1 MKIQYPCSHRLPTL
15 AGKCI
20 TAAIVLCLLILLVP
34 SSFATPKR
42 VVVLY
47 FEDHSRFDH
56 PTGCGCIPTGPFSGL
71 FGGRRGHTKWYLKEG
86 FTELLNR
93 KLQQSEVYEP
103 VSQDELLDAMAELGL
118 SRKGLRSDP
127 EKRAQLAK
135 ALKVKALIVGD
146 IRKFN
151 QERVKANAG
160 RLIRQGGQG
169 YGAATAS
176 YIGGV
181 QLRGSLYIASI
192 QLVMQF
198 FGTSGTEI
206 DNPKLSSRRQ
216 HQLGGLNIGPLDTV
230 VTEQGTEL
238 QFGQSP
244 GLKRKPRPIV
254 APSEL
259 NRIEFGSEQYDK
271 TLFGMA
277 TDDVLHK
284 IVLALRENIGP
295 ALPGAEVTVQN
306 NVSKPGQSSP
316 QPSVIQGSIVYV
328 DSEDPE
334 NTYINVGSDKGVAVN
349 QQLRVYTTESL
360 IDPDTG
366 DVLGVI
372 PKSVGVI
379 KVVEVESNRLSRV
392 QIIEGFGK
400 IKKGDRVREEKP
412 TPSDPPESEE

>member
-1 MKIQYPCSHRLPTL
+1 MKIERPYSYRLSTL
-15 AGKCI
+15 AYKFFV
-20 TAAIVLCLLILLVP
+20 AVIVLCMLILLAP
-34 SSFATPKR
+34 SSFAAPKR

-71 FGGRRGHTKWYLKEG
+71 FGGRNHHKKWYLKEG

-93 KLQQSEVYEP
+93 KLEQSEVYEP
-103 VSQDELLDAMAELGL
+103 VSQDEMLDAMAELGL
-118 SRKGLRSDP
+118 SRKALSDP

-135 ALKVKALIVGD
+135 TLKVQALVIGD

-160 RLIRQGGQG
+160 RLIRQGGAGQG
-169 YGAATAS
+169 ATAS
-176 YIGGV
+176 YVGGV
-181 QLRGSLYIASI
+181 QLRGSLYIVSI
-192 QLVMQF
+192 QLEMQF

-206 DNPKLSSRRQ
+206 DNPKIAARKQ

-259 NRIEFGSEQYDK
+259 NRIEFGSERYTK

-277 TDDVLHK
+277 TDDALHK

-295 ALPGAEVTVQN
+295 ALPGSEAVAQN
-306 NVSKPGQSSP
+306 NLSKAGQLSP

-328 DSEDPE
+328 DTEDPE
-334 NTYINVGSDKGVAVN
+334 NTYINVGSDKGAVAN
-349 QQLRVYTTESL
+349 LLLKVYTIESL
-360 IDPDTG
+360 TDPDTG
-366 DVLGVI
+366 ELLGVI
-372 PKSVGVI
+372 PKQVGVI
-379 KVVEVESNRLSRV
+379 KVVEVQTDRLSRV
-392 QIIEGFGK
+392 EIIEGFGT
-400 IKKGDRVREEKP
+400 IKKGDRVKQE
-412 TPSDPPESEE
+412 TATQPESE

>member
-1 MKIQYPCSHRLPTL
+1 MKIERPCSHRLPTL

-93 KLQQSEVYEP
+93 KLEQSEVYEP

-181 QLRGSLYIASI
+181 QLRGSLYIVSI
-192 QLVMQF
+192 QLAMQF

-206 DNPKLSSRRQ
+206 DNPKLGARRQ
-216 HQLGGLNIGPLDTV
+216 HQLGGLNIGPIDTV

-259 NRIEFGSEQYDK
+259 NRTEFGSEQYDK

-306 NVSKPGQSSP
+306 NVSKPGQPSP
-316 QPSVIQGSIVYV
+316 QLSVIQGSIVYV
-328 DSEDPE
+328 DSEDPD
-334 NTYINVGSDKGVAVN
+334 NTYINIGSDKGVAVN
-349 QQLRVYTTESL
+349 QQLRVL
-360 IDPDTG
+360 HD
-366 DVLGVI
+366 
-372 PKSVGVI
+372 
-379 KVVEVESNRLSRV
+379 
-392 QIIEGFGK
+392 
-400 IKKGDRVREEKP
+400 
-412 TPSDPPESEE
+412 

>member
-1 MKIQYPCSHRLPTL
+1 MKIECPRSYCLPTPL
-15 AGKCI
+15 HKCLTVVI
-20 TAAIVLCLLILLVP
+20 ALSFLILLVP
-34 SSFATPKR
+34 SSFAAPKR

-71 FGGRRGHTKWYLKEG
+71 FGGRKHHKRWHLKEG

-93 KLQQSEVYEP
+93 KLAQSEIYEP

-118 SRKGLRSDP
+118 SRRGLGSDA

-135 ALKVKALIVGD
+135 ALKAQAFIVGD

-151 QERVKANAG
+151 QERMKANAG
-160 RLIRQGGQG
+160 RLIRQGAQG
-169 YGAATAS
+169 YRGTAS
-176 YIGGV
+176 YVGGV
-181 QLRGSLYIASI
+181 QLMGSLYIVSI
-192 QLVMQF
+192 QLEMKF

-206 DNPKLSSRRQ
+206 DNPKISARKQ
-216 HQLGGLNIGPLDTV
+216 HQIGGAKIAALEAV

-259 NRIEFGSEQYDK
+259 NRIEFGSEQYNK

-277 TDDVLHK
+277 TDDALHK

-295 ALPGAEVTVQN
+295 ALLGSDATVQH
-306 NVSKPGQSSP
+306 NVGKPGEP
-316 QPSVIQGSIVYV
+316 ALQPSVIQGSIVYV
-328 DSEDPE
+328 DPKDPE
-334 NTYINVGSDKGVAVN
+334 NTYINIGSDKGVALN
-349 QQLRVYTTESL
+349 QQLQVYTAESL

-366 DVLGVI
+366 DVLGII
-372 PKSVGVI
+372 PKLVGVI
-379 KVVEVESNRLSRV
+379 KVVEVQSDRLSRV
-392 QIIEGFGK
+392 EIIEGFGE
-400 IKKGDRVREEKP
+400 IKKGDRVKQENP
-412 TPSDPPESEE
+412 TPSDSESES

>member
-1 MKIQYPCSHRLPTL
+1 MKIQYPYSYHRSTLPSKYL
-15 AGKCI
+15 

-34 SSFATPKR
+34 SSFAAPKR

-56 PTGCGCIPTGPFSGL
+56 PTGCGCIPTGPFGKF
-71 FGGRRGHTKWYLKEG
+71 FGGRKGHTRWHLKEG

-93 KLQQSEVYEP
+93 KLGQSEVYEP
-103 VSQDELLDAMAELGL
+103 VSQDELLDAMAESGL
-118 SRKGLRSDP
+118 SRRGLRSDP

-135 ALKVKALIVGD
+135 ALKVQALIVGD

-169 YGAATAS
+169 YGSATAS
-176 YIGGV
+176 YVGGV
-181 QLRGSLYIASI
+181 QLMGSLYVASI
-192 QLVMQF
+192 QLEMQF

-206 DNPKLSSRRQ
+206 DNPKIAARKQ
-216 HQLGGLNIGPLDTV
+216 HQIGGTRIGPFEAV

-244 GLKRKPRPIV
+244 GLKRNPRPIV

-259 NRIEFGSEQYDK
+259 NKIEFGSEQYNK

-277 TDDVLHK
+277 TNDALHK

-295 ALPGAEVTVQN
+295 ALPGAEITVQN
-306 NVSKPGQSSP
+306 NRSKSGQPSP
-316 QPSVIQGSIVYV
+316 QPTVIQGSIVYV

-334 NTYINVGSDKGVAVN
+334 NTYINVGSAKGVTLN
-349 QQLRVYTTESL
+349 QQLRVYTAESL

-372 PKSVGVI
+372 PKQVGVI
-379 KVVEVESNRLSRV
+379 KVVEVQSDRLSRA

-412 TPSDPPESEE
+412 TPSDSESD

>member
-1 MKIQYPCSHRLPTL
+1 MKIQYPYSYHRSTLPSKYL
-15 AGKCI
+15 

-34 SSFATPKR
+34 SSFAAPKR
-42 VVVLY
+42 VVVLH

-56 PTGCGCIPTGPFSGL
+56 PTGCGCIPTGPFGKF
-71 FGGRRGHTKWYLKEG
+71 FGGRKGHTRWHLKEG

-93 KLQQSEVYEP
+93 KLGQSEVYEP
-103 VSQDELLDAMAELGL
+103 VSQDELLDAMAESGL
-118 SRKGLRSDP
+118 SRRGLRSDP

-135 ALKVKALIVGD
+135 ALKVQALIVGD

-169 YGAATAS
+169 YGSATAS
-176 YIGGV
+176 YVGGV
-181 QLRGSLYIASI
+181 QLMGSLYVASI
-192 QLVMQF
+192 QLEMQF

-206 DNPKLSSRRQ
+206 DNPKIAARKQ
-216 HQLGGLNIGPLDTV
+216 HQIGGTRIGPFEAV

-244 GLKRKPRPIV
+244 GLKRNPRPIV

-259 NRIEFGSEQYDK
+259 NKIEFGSEQYNK

-277 TDDVLHK
+277 TNDALHK

-295 ALPGAEVTVQN
+295 ALPGAEITVQN
-306 NVSKPGQSSP
+306 NRSKSGQPSP
-316 QPSVIQGSIVYV
+316 QPTVIQGSIVYV

-334 NTYINVGSDKGVAVN
+334 NTYINVGSAKGVTLN
-349 QQLRVYTTESL
+349 QQLRVYTAESL

-372 PKSVGVI
+372 PKQVGVI
-379 KVVEVESNRLSRV
+379 KVVEVQSDRLSRA

-412 TPSDPPESEE
+412 TPSDSESD

>member
-1 MKIQYPCSHRLPTL
+1 MKIERPYSYRLSTL
-15 AGKCI
+15 AYKFF
-20 TAAIVLCLLILLVP
+20 AAVIVLCMLILLAP
-34 SSFATPKR
+34 SSFAAPKR

-56 PTGCGCIPTGPFSGL
+56 PTGCGCIPTGPFSPL
-71 FGGRRGHTKWYLKEG
+71 FGGRNQHKRWHLKEG
-86 FTELLNR
+86 FRDLLNR
-93 KLQQSEVYEP
+93 KLEQSEVYEP
-103 VSQDELLDAMAELGL
+103 VSQDELLDAMAEAGL
-118 SRKGLRSDP
+118 SMKGLRSDP

-135 ALKVKALIVGD
+135 ALKVQALVVGD

-160 RLIRQGGQG
+160 RLIRQGGAGQG
-169 YGAATAS
+169 ATAS
-176 YIGGV
+176 YVGGV

-192 QLVMQF
+192 HLEMRI

-206 DNPKLSSRRQ
+206 DNPKVTGRKQ

-259 NRIEFGSEQYDK
+259 NKIEFGSEQYDK

-277 TDDVLHK
+277 TDEALYKV
-284 IVLALRENIGP
+284 VSALRENIGP
-295 ALPGAEVTVQN
+295 ALPGAETTVRDS
-306 NVSKPGQSSP
+306 VSNPR
-316 QPSVIQGSIVYV
+316 QPSSQARVIQGSIVYV
-328 DSEDPE
+328 DSKDPE
-334 NTYINVGSDKGVAVN
+334 NTYINIGSDKGVTPN
-349 QQLRVYTTESL
+349 QELKVYTAESL

-366 DVLGVI
+366 EVLGVI
-372 PKSVGVI
+372 PKTVGVI
-379 KVVEVESNRLSRV
+379 KVVEVQTDRLSRV
-392 QIIEGFGK
+392 EIIEGFGT
-400 IKKGDRVREEKP
+400 IKKGDRVKQE
-412 TPSDPPESEE
+412 TTTQPESESE

>member
-1 MKIQYPCSHRLPTL
+1 MENQYPCSYRLSTL
-15 AGKCI
+15 LSKCL
-20 TAAIVLCLLILLVP
+20 TAVIVLCLLILLIP
-34 SSFATPKR
+34 SSFAAPKR

-56 PTGCGCIPTGPFSGL
+56 PTGCGCIPTGPLSPL
-71 FGGRRGHTKWYLKEG
+71 FGGRNQHKRWHLKEG

-93 KLQQSEVYEP
+93 KLGQSEVYEP

-118 SRKGLRSDP
+118 SRRALSKP
-127 EKRAQLAK
+127 ENRAQLAK
-135 ALKVKALIVGD
+135 ALKVQALVVGD

-160 RLIRQGGQG
+160 RLIRQGGAG
-169 YGAATAS
+169 YYGAAS
-176 YIGGV
+176 YVGGV
-181 QLRGSLYIASI
+181 QLRGSLYIAAI
-192 QLVMQF
+192 QLEMRF

-206 DNPKLSSRRQ
+206 DDPKIAARKQ
-216 HQLGGLNIGPLDTV
+216 HQLGGLNIGPMDWV
-230 VTEQGTEL
+230 ATEQGTEA

-259 NRIEFGSEQYDK
+259 NKIEFGSEQYDK

-277 TDDVLHK
+277 TDDALHK

-316 QPSVIQGSIVYV
+316 QPTAIQGSIVHV
-328 DSEDPE
+328 DSKDPE
-334 NTYINVGSDKGVAVN
+334 NTYINIGSDKGVAVD
-349 QQLRVYTTESL
+349 QQLKVYTAESL

-372 PKSVGVI
+372 PKLVGVI
-379 KVVEVESNRLSRV
+379 KVVEVQSHRLSRAE
-392 QIIEGFGK
+392 IIEGFGE
-400 IKKGDRVREEKP
+400 IKKGDRVKQEAP
-412 TPSDPPESEE
+412 TPSDSDSKQ

>member
-1 MKIQYPCSHRLPTL
+1 MKIQYPYSYHRSTLPSKYL
-15 AGKCI
+15 

-34 SSFATPKR
+34 SSFAAPKR

-56 PTGCGCIPTGPFSGL
+56 PTGCGCIPTGPFGKF
-71 FGGRRGHTKWYLKEG
+71 FGGRKGHTRWHLKEG

-93 KLQQSEVYEP
+93 KLGQSEVYEP
-103 VSQDELLDAMAELGL
+103 VSQDELLDAMAESGL
-118 SRKGLRSDP
+118 SRRGLRSDP

-135 ALKVKALIVGD
+135 ALKVQALIVGD

-169 YGAATAS
+169 YGSATAS
-176 YIGGV
+176 YVGGV
-181 QLRGSLYIASI
+181 QLMGSLYVASI
-192 QLVMQF
+192 QLEMQF

-206 DNPKLSSRRQ
+206 DNPKIAARKQ
-216 HQLGGLNIGPLDTV
+216 HQIGGTRIGPFEAV

-244 GLKRKPRPIV
+244 GLKRNPRPIV

-259 NRIEFGSEQYDK
+259 NKIEFGSEQYNK

-277 TDDVLHK
+277 TNDALHK

-295 ALPGAEVTVQN
+295 ALPGAEITVQN
-306 NVSKPGQSSP
+306 NRSKSGQPSP
-316 QPSVIQGSIVYV
+316 QPTVIQGSIVYV

-334 NTYINVGSDKGVAVN
+334 NTYINVGSAKGVTLN
-349 QQLRVYTTESL
+349 QQLRVYTAESL

-372 PKSVGVI
+372 PKQVGVI
-379 KVVEVESNRLSRV
+379 KVVEVQSDRLSRV

-412 TPSDPPESEE
+412 TPSDSESD

>member
-1 MKIQYPCSHRLPTL
+1 MKIQYPYSYHRSTLPSKYL
-15 AGKCI
+15 

-34 SSFATPKR
+34 SSFAASKR
-42 VVVLY
+42 VVVLH

-56 PTGCGCIPTGPFSGL
+56 PTGCGCIPTGPFGKL
-71 FGGRRGHTKWYLKEG
+71 FGGRKGHTRWHLKEG

-93 KLQQSEVYEP
+93 KLGQSEVYEP
-103 VSQDELLDAMAELGL
+103 VSQDELLDAMAESGL
-118 SRKGLRSDP
+118 SRRGLRSDP

-135 ALKVKALIVGD
+135 ALKVQALIVGD

-169 YGAATAS
+169 YGSATAS
-176 YIGGV
+176 YVGGV
-181 QLRGSLYIASI
+181 QLMGSLYVASI
-192 QLVMQF
+192 QLEMQF

-206 DNPKLSSRRQ
+206 DNPKIAARKQ
-216 HQLGGLNIGPLDTV
+216 HQIGGTRIGPFEAV

-244 GLKRKPRPIV
+244 GLKRNPRPIV

-259 NRIEFGSEQYDK
+259 NKIEFGSEQYNK

-277 TDDVLHK
+277 TNDALHK

-295 ALPGAEVTVQN
+295 ALPGAEITVQN
-306 NVSKPGQSSP
+306 NRSKSGQPSP
-316 QPSVIQGSIVYV
+316 QPTVIQGSIVYV

-334 NTYINVGSDKGVAVN
+334 NTYINVGSAKGVTLN
-349 QQLRVYTTESL
+349 QQLRVYTAESL

-372 PKSVGVI
+372 PKQVGVI
-379 KVVEVESNRLSRV
+379 KVVEVESDRLSRV

-412 TPSDPPESEE
+412 TPSDSESD

>member
-1 MKIQYPCSHRLPTL
+1 MKIRYPCSHRLSTL
-15 AGKCI
+15 PNKCLTI
-20 TAAIVLCLLILLVP
+20 VIVLCLLILLVP
-34 SSFATPKR
+34 SSFAVPKR

-56 PTGCGCIPTGPFSGL
+56 PTGCGCIPTGPFSPL
-71 FGGRRGHTKWYLKEG
+71 FGGRKGHKRWHLKEG

-93 KLQQSEVYEP
+93 KLEQSEVYEP

-118 SRKGLRSDP
+118 SRRNLRSDQ

-135 ALKVKALIVGD
+135 ALKVQALIIGD

-160 RLIRQGGQG
+160 RLIRQGGAGFQG
-169 YGAATAS
+169 ATAS
-176 YIGGV
+176 YVGGV

-192 QLVMQF
+192 HLEMRI

-206 DNPKLSSRRQ
+206 DNLKRIGRKQ
-216 HQLGGLNIGPLDTV
+216 HQMGGMRIGPSDVV
-230 VTEQGTEL
+230 VTEQGTEV

-244 GLKRKPRPIV
+244 GLVRKPRPIV

-259 NRIEFGSEQYDK
+259 NKIEFASEQYDK

-277 TDDVLHK
+277 TDEVLHK
-284 IVLALRENIGP
+284 VVLALRENIGP
-295 ALPGAEVTVQN
+295 ALPGAATTVQN
-306 NVSKPGQSSP
+306 NESKPGQATP

-328 DSEDPE
+328 DSKDPE
-334 NTYINVGSDKGVAVN
+334 NTYINIGSDKGVAPN
-349 QQLRVYTTESL
+349 QELKVYTAESL

-366 DVLGVI
+366 DVLGII
-372 PKSVGVI
+372 PKLVGVI
-379 KVVEVESNRLSRV
+379 KVVEVQSDRLSRV
-392 QIIEGFGK
+392 EIIEGFGE
-400 IKKGDRVREEKP
+400 IKKGDRVKQEEP
-412 TPSDPPESEE
+412 APSESESES

>member
-1 MKIQYPCSHRLPTL
+1 MKIQYPCSFHISMLLR
-15 AGKCI
+15 KCF
-20 TAAIVLCLLILLVP
+20 TAAVALGFLILLAP
-34 SSFATPKR
+34 SSLATPKR

-56 PTGCGCIPTGPFSGL
+56 PTGCGCIPTGPFSPL
-71 FGGRRGHTKWYLKEG
+71 FGGRNHHKRWHLKEG

-93 KLQQSEVYEP
+93 KLGQSEVYEP

-118 SRKGLRSDP
+118 SRRALSKP
-127 EKRAQLAK
+127 ENRAQLAK
-135 ALKVKALIVGD
+135 ALKVQALVVGD

-160 RLIRQGGQG
+160 RLIRQGGAGYQG
-169 YGAATAS
+169 ASAS
-176 YIGGV
+176 YVGGV
-181 QLRGSLYIASI
+181 QLMGSLYIVSI
-192 QLVMQF
+192 QLEMQF

-206 DNPKLSSRRQ
+206 DNPKIAARKQ
-216 HQLGGLNIGPLDTV
+216 HQIGGARVAALEAV

-259 NRIEFGSEQYDK
+259 NKIEFASEQYNK

-277 TDDVLHK
+277 TDDALHK

-295 ALPGAEVTVQN
+295 ALPGSDPTVRK
-306 NVSKPGQSSP
+306 NVSKPGQPTP
-316 QPSVIQGSIVYV
+316 QPSIIQGSIVYV
-328 DSEDPE
+328 DSKDPE
-334 NTYINVGSDKGVAVN
+334 NTYINIGSDKGVSLN
-349 QQLRVYTTESL
+349 QELKVYTAESL

-372 PKSVGVI
+372 PKLVGVI
-379 KVVEVESNRLSRV
+379 KVVEVQSDRLSRAK
-392 QIIEGFGK
+392 IIEGFGE
-400 IKKGDRVREEKP
+400 IKKGDRVKQENP
-412 TPSDPPESEE
+412 TPSDSEPES

>member
-1 MKIQYPCSHRLPTL
+1 MSIQPPCSSHLSTQPNRWF
-15 AGKCI
+15 A
-20 TAAIVLCLLILLVP
+20 AAIVLCLLILLAP
-34 SSFATPKR
+34 SSFAAPRR

-56 PTGCGCIPTGPFSGL
+56 PTGCGCIPTGPLSPL
-71 FGGRRGHTKWYLKEG
+71 FGGRNQHKRWHLKEG

-93 KLQQSEVYEP
+93 KLGQSEVYEP

-118 SRKGLRSDP
+118 SRRALSKP
-127 EKRAQLAK
+127 ENRAQLAK
-135 ALKVKALIVGD
+135 ALKVQALVVGD

-160 RLIRQGGQG
+160 RLIRQGGAG
-169 YGAATAS
+169 YYGTAS
-176 YIGGV
+176 YVGGV
-181 QLRGSLYIASI
+181 QLRGSLYIAAI
-192 QLVMQF
+192 QLEMRF

-206 DNPKLSSRRQ
+206 DNPKIAARKQ
-216 HQLGGLNIGPLDTV
+216 HQLGGLNIGPMDYV
-230 VTEQGTEL
+230 VTEQGTEA

-259 NRIEFGSEQYDK
+259 NKIEFGSEQYDK

-277 TDDVLHK
+277 TDDALHK

-306 NVSKPGQSSP
+306 NVSKPGQSSS
-316 QPSVIQGSIVYV
+316 QPTAIQGSIVHV
-328 DSEDPE
+328 DSKDPE
-334 NTYINVGSDKGVAVN
+334 NTYINIGSDKGVAVD
-349 QQLRVYTTESL
+349 QQLKVYTAESL

-372 PKSVGVI
+372 PKLVGVI
-379 KVVEVESNRLSRV
+379 KVVEVQSHRLSRAE
-392 QIIEGFGK
+392 IIEGFGE
-400 IKKGDRVREEKP
+400 IKKGDRVKQEAP
-412 TPSDPPESEE
+412 TPSDSDSKQ

>member
-1 MKIQYPCSHRLPTL
+1 MSIQHPCSSHLSTLPNKWF
-15 AGKCI
+15 A
-20 TAAIVLCLLILLVP
+20 AAIVLCLLILLVP
-34 SSFATPKR
+34 SSFAAPKR

-56 PTGCGCIPTGPFSGL
+56 PTGCGCIPTGPFSPL
-71 FGGRRGHTKWYLKEG
+71 FGGRKHHKRWHLKEG

-93 KLQQSEVYEP
+93 KLNQSEIYEP

-118 SRKGLRSDP
+118 SMGGLRSDP

-135 ALKVKALIVGD
+135 ALKVQALVTGD

-160 RLIRQGGQG
+160 RLIRQGGAGQG
-169 YGAATAS
+169 ATAS
-176 YIGGV
+176 YVGGV
-181 QLRGSLYIASI
+181 QLRGSLYIVSI
-192 QLVMQF
+192 QLEMQF
-198 FGTSGTEI
+198 FGTLGTEI
-206 DNPKLSSRRQ
+206 DNPKIAARKQ
-216 HQLGGLNIGPLDTV
+216 HQLGGLNIGPIDTV
-230 VTEQGTEL
+230 VTEQGTEM

-277 TDDVLHK
+277 TDDALHK

-306 NVSKPGQSSP
+306 NVSKPGQPSP
-316 QPSVIQGSIVYV
+316 QPSTIQGSIVYV
-328 DSEDPE
+328 DPKDPE
-334 NTYINVGSDKGVAVN
+334 NTYINIGSDKGVALN
-349 QQLRVYTTESL
+349 QQLKVYTAESL

-372 PKSVGVI
+372 AKLVGVI
-379 KVVEVESNRLSRV
+379 KVVEVQSDRLSRV
-392 QIIEGFGK
+392 EIIEGFGT
-400 IKKGDRVREEKP
+400 IKKGDRVKQEEP
-412 TPSDPPESEE
+412 SPSDSEPES

>member
-1 MKIQYPCSHRLPTL
+1 MKIQYSCSYRLSTL
-15 AGKCI
+15 LSRSL
-20 TAAIVLCLLILLVP
+20 TVVIVLYLLILLVP
-34 SSFATPKR
+34 SSFAAPKR

-71 FGGRRGHTKWYLKEG
+71 FGGRKDHTKWHLKQG
-86 FTELLNR
+86 FTKLLNR
-93 KLQQSEVYEP
+93 RLARSEVYEP

-118 SRKGLRSDP
+118 SRRALSKP

-135 ALKVKALIVGD
+135 ALKVQALVVGD

-160 RLIRQGGQG
+160 RLIRQGGAG
-169 YGAATAS
+169 YQGAAAS
-176 YIGGV
+176 YVGGV
-181 QLRGSLYIASI
+181 QLRGSLYIVSI
-192 QLVMQF
+192 QLEMQF
-198 FGTSGTEI
+198 FGTSGAEI
-206 DNPKLSSRRQ
+206 DNPKIAARKQ
-216 HQLGGLNIGPLDTV
+216 HQLGGLNIGPMDYV
-230 VTEQGTEL
+230 VTEQGTEA

-254 APSEL
+254 APSKL
-259 NRIEFGSEQYDK
+259 NKIEFGSEQYDK

-277 TDDVLHK
+277 TDDALHK

-306 NVSKPGQSSP
+306 NVSQPGQSSP
-316 QPSVIQGSIVYV
+316 QLTAIQGSIVYV
-328 DSEDPE
+328 DAKDPE
-334 NTYINVGSDKGVAVN
+334 NTYINVGSGKGVAVD
-349 QQLRVYTTESL
+349 QQLKVYTAESL

-372 PKSVGVI
+372 PKLVGVI
-379 KVVEVESNRLSRV
+379 KVVEVQSDRLSRAE
-392 QIIEGFGK
+392 IIEGFGE
-400 IKKGDRVREEKP
+400 IKKGDRVKQETP
-412 TPSDPPESEE
+412 TPSDSDPKQ

>member
-1 MKIQYPCSHRLPTL
+1 MKIQYPYSYHRSTLPSKYL
-15 AGKCI
+15 

-34 SSFATPKR
+34 SSFAAPKR

-56 PTGCGCIPTGPFSGL
+56 PTGCGCIPTGPFGKL
-71 FGGRRGHTKWYLKEG
+71 FGGRKEHTRWYLKEG

-93 KLQQSEVYEP
+93 KLGQSEVYEP
-103 VSQDELLDAMAELGL
+103 VSQDELLDAMAESGL
-118 SRKGLRSDP
+118 SRRGLRSDP

-135 ALKVKALIVGD
+135 ALKVQALIVGD

-169 YGAATAS
+169 YGSATAS
-176 YIGGV
+176 YVGGV
-181 QLRGSLYIASI
+181 QLMGSLYVASI
-192 QLVMQF
+192 QLEMQF

-206 DNPKLSSRRQ
+206 DNPKIAARKQ
-216 HQLGGLNIGPLDTV
+216 HQIGGTRIGPFEAV

-244 GLKRKPRPIV
+244 GLKRNPRPIV

-259 NRIEFGSEQYDK
+259 NKIEFGSEQYNK

-277 TDDVLHK
+277 TDDALHK

-295 ALPGAEVTVQN
+295 ALPGAEITVQN
-306 NVSKPGQSSP
+306 NRSKSGQPSP
-316 QPSVIQGSIVYV
+316 QPTVIQGSIVYV

-334 NTYINVGSDKGVAVN
+334 NTYINVGSAKGVTLN
-349 QQLRVYTTESL
+349 QQLRVYTAESL

-372 PKSVGVI
+372 PKQVGVI
-379 KVVEVESNRLSRV
+379 KVVEVQSDRLSRA

-412 TPSDPPESEE
+412 TPSDSESD

>member
-1 MKIQYPCSHRLPTL
+1 MKIQYPYSYHRSTLPSKYL
-15 AGKCI
+15 

-34 SSFATPKR
+34 SSFAAPKR

-56 PTGCGCIPTGPFSGL
+56 PTGCGCIPTGPFGKL
-71 FGGRRGHTKWYLKEG
+71 FGGRKEHTRWYLKEG

-93 KLQQSEVYEP
+93 KLGQSEVYEP
-103 VSQDELLDAMAELGL
+103 VSQDELLDAMAESGL
-118 SRKGLRSDP
+118 SRRGLRSDP

-135 ALKVKALIVGD
+135 ALKVQALIVGD

-169 YGAATAS
+169 YGSATAS
-176 YIGGV
+176 YVGGV
-181 QLRGSLYIASI
+181 QLMGSLYVASI
-192 QLVMQF
+192 QLEMQF

-206 DNPKLSSRRQ
+206 DNPKIAARKQ
-216 HQLGGLNIGPLDTV
+216 HQIGGTRIGPFEAV

-244 GLKRKPRPIV
+244 GLKRNPRPIV

-259 NRIEFGSEQYDK
+259 NKIEFGSEQYNK

-277 TDDVLHK
+277 TNDALHK

-295 ALPGAEVTVQN
+295 ALPGAEITVQN
-306 NVSKPGQSSP
+306 NRSKSGQPSP
-316 QPSVIQGSIVYV
+316 QPTVIQGSIVYV

-334 NTYINVGSDKGVAVN
+334 NTYINVGSAKGVTLN
-349 QQLRVYTTESL
+349 QQLRVYTAESL

-372 PKSVGVI
+372 PKQVGVI
-379 KVVEVESNRLSRV
+379 KVVEVQSDRLSRA

-412 TPSDPPESEE
+412 TPSDSESD

>member
-1 MKIQYPCSHRLPTL
+1 MTIQYPCSCHLSTL
-15 AGKCI
+15 VDKCL
-20 TAAIVLCLLILLVP
+20 TAAIVLCLSILLVP
-34 SSFATPKR
+34 NGFTAPKR

-56 PTGCGCIPTGPFSGL
+56 PTGCGCIPTGPFGKF
-71 FGGRRGHTKWYLKEG
+71 FGGRNHHKKWYLKEG

-93 KLQQSEVYEP
+93 KLEEVEIYEP

-118 SRKGLRSDP
+118 SRRALQSDSK
-127 EKRAQLAK
+127 KRAELAK
-135 ALKVKALIVGD
+135 ALKVEALVVGD

-160 RLIRQGGQG
+160 RLIRQGGQRYQG
-169 YGAATAS
+169 ATAS
-176 YIGGV
+176 YVGGM
-181 QLRGSLYIASI
+181 QLMGSLYIVSI
-192 QLVMQF
+192 QLEMRF
-198 FGTSGTEI
+198 FGTSGDEI
-206 DNPKLSSRRQ
+206 DNPKIAARKQ
-216 HQLGGLNIGPLDTV
+216 HQIGGARIAALEAV

-254 APSEL
+254 APAEL
-259 NRIEFGSEQYDK
+259 NQIEFGSDTYDK

-277 TDDVLHK
+277 TDEALHK

-295 ALPGAEVTVQN
+295 ALPGSDMVLQHDAG
-306 NVSKPGQSSP
+306 KPGQLSP
-316 QPSVIQGSIVYV
+316 QVRIIQGTIIYV
-328 DSEDPE
+328 DSEAPE
-334 NTYINVGSDKGVAVN
+334 NTYINVGSAKGVAVD

-366 DVLGVI
+366 DVLGIV

-379 KVVEVESNRLSRV
+379 KVIEVQSDRLSRA

-400 IKKGDRVREEKP
+400 IKKGDRVKQEKP
-412 TPSDPPESEE
+412 TPSDSESE

>member
-1 MKIQYPCSHRLPTL
+1 M
-15 AGKCI
+15 
-20 TAAIVLCLLILLVP
+20 VLCLLILLVP
-34 SSFATPKR
+34 SGFAAPKR

-71 FGGRRGHTKWYLKEG
+71 FGGRNHHKKWHLKEG
-86 FTELLNR
+86 FRDLLNR
-93 KLQQSEVYEP
+93 KLGQSEVYEP
-103 VSQDELLDAMAELGL
+103 VSQDELLDAMAESGF
-118 SRKGLRSDP
+118 SMKGLRSDP
-127 EKRAQLAK
+127 KKRAQLAK
-135 ALKVKALIVGD
+135 ALKVNALIVGD

-160 RLIRQGGQG
+160 RLIRQGGAGFQG
-169 YGAATAS
+169 ASAS
-176 YIGGV
+176 YVGGV
-181 QLRGSLYIASI
+181 QLMGSLYIVSI
-192 QLVMQF
+192 HLEMKF

-206 DNPKLSSRRQ
+206 DNPKIAARRQ
-216 HQLGGLNIGPLDTV
+216 HQIGGAKIAALEAV

-259 NRIEFGSEQYDK
+259 NRIEFASEQYDK

-277 TDDVLHK
+277 TDDALHK

-295 ALPGAEVTVQN
+295 ALPGAVAGVQKT
-306 NVSKPGQSSP
+306 VSKPGQSTP
-316 QPSVIQGSIVYV
+316 QPSVIHGSIVYV
-328 DSEDPE
+328 DSKDPE
-334 NTYINVGSDKGVAVN
+334 NTYINIGSDKGIVVD
-349 QQLRVYTTESL
+349 QQLKVYTAESL

-372 PKSVGVI
+372 PKMVGVI
-379 KVVEVESNRLSRV
+379 KVVEVQSDRLSRV
-392 QIIEGFGK
+392 EIIEGFGTV
-400 IKKGDRVREEKP
+400 KKGERVKQETP
-412 TPSDPPESEE
+412 TPSESE